1 MRSSMTSQDI
11 EGACRCQAGGANLGS
26 IFNYPLLE
34 SVSPPLVACDCI
46 NQRGG
51 VNHPP
56 VEGTSLVTPFNYF
69 IIKEAIIFCLQK
81 LPSCCFLPSI

>member
-1 MRSSMTSQDI
+1 MIFLFSPKVLQNAHRCVRSSMTSQDI
-11 EGACRCQAGGANLGS
+11 EGACRCQAGEANLGS

-56 VEGTSLVTPFNYF
+56 VPRCRGDLISDTF
-69 IIKEAIIFCLQK
+69 
-81 LPSCCFLPSI
+81 